1 MVGAH
6 RRVRRDDGTLLY
18 DAAPMN
24 RLVIW
29 LSILMTVLVI
39 AGCGGDSG
47 GEGEDSPLGNAL
59 GYVPKDTPFVVSI
72 TTDVEGSQVKGL
84 QAIGERFSFADQLVS
99 SLEDSLSEG
108 DLDYEKDLKP
118 VLGNEFVVAATDVAS
133 FTGEGDSDDFVGAI
147 EAKDEKAL
155 DALIEK
161 SEGKK
166 SGEKD
171 GATIYEDDDG
181 GASAVEDGTLIVAGD
196 RKLLDEALARHGGDD
211 SLSSDDFEDGVAD
224 LPEDNLFRGYFD
236 VAGLLE
242 ATDGSEQA
250 LKVKY
255 LAAAEKFGFSAA
267 AEDDSLTIDFRMSTD
282 GEELSEEDLPLASGA
297 DSPDV
302 LDGEGKIGVG
312 LRDPAQ
318 VLAFFESAFE
328 ASDPDGFGD
337 YNTGKETLE
346 KQLDVDIEEDVLS
359 QAGDV
364 AMRFSIDGKF
374 ALRAPVDDAVAFKR
388 TLNKLGRGL
397 PKLLESS
404 LGGTVGYSPANKSN
418 DFYALSLPSG
428 SSLVYGVFD
437 GAFVLSNDT
446 GEAGK
451 LSVSA
456 ETSPVEGAE
465 GAVSTAADAEQ
476 LGNAL
481 VGQFGG
487 SLGVTGSSA
496 ASLFTGPLGDLT
508 GSMSAETDA
517 TSGKITLGFDED

>member
-1 MVGAH
+1 
-6 RRVRRDDGTLLY
+6 
-18 DAAPMN
+18 
-24 RLVIW
+24 
-29 LSILMTVLVI
+29 MTVLVI

-59 GYVPKDTPFVVSI
+59 GYAAKDTPFVVSI

-118 VLGNEFVVAATDVAS
+118 VLGNEFVVAATDVQS
-133 FTGEGDSDDFVGAI
+133 FTGDGDSSDFVGAI

-242 ATDGSEQA
+242 ATEGSEQA

-267 AEDDSLTIDFRMSTD
+267 TEDDSLTIDFHLASD
-282 GEELSEEDLPLASGA
+282 GEELTEEDLPLAAGPA
-297 DSPDV
+297 SPRV
-302 LDGEGKIGVG
+302 IEARGEIGLG
-312 LRDPAQ
+312 LRDPQQ
-318 VLAFFESAFE
+318 VLAFAE
-328 ASDPDGFGD
+328 AAGQAVGTPPGFGE
-337 YNTGKETLE
+337 YNSGKQTLE
-346 KQLDVDIEEDVLS
+346 RRLGEVSLEEESLLGQLEDDLS
-359 QAGDV
+359 GPAWTRERQLRPAGVGEGPASASAHPRQARRRPARHRRGHRRRGGSATRSRRPGARTSTRCPRPMAERRRLRSRRRRV
-364 AMRFSIDGKF
+364 RAGQQGRPRRGSVSGTAQTSPCRSK
-374 ALRAPVDDAVAFKR
+374 ALRAQ
-388 TLNKLGRGL
+388 
-397 PKLLESS
+397 
-404 LGGTVGYSPANKSN
+404 SPS
-418 DFYALSLPSG
+418 
-428 SSLVYGVFD
+428 
-437 GAFVLSNDT
+437 
-446 GEAGK
+446 
-451 LSVSA
+451 
-456 ETSPVEGAE
+456 
-465 GAVSTAADAEQ
+465 AADAQQ
-476 LGNAL
+476 LAARGDPPGIGSARRR
-481 VGQFGG
+481 GG
-487 SLGVTGSSA
+487 GDRRVAVHRAPRAAARLGLGRRSPRRLA
-496 ASLFTGPLGDLT
+496 ASSRL
-508 GSMSAETDA
+508 A
-517 TSGKITLGFDED
+517 FD